1 MGLFDIMSAS
11 EPQLSQGLP
20 QPMATGSAPQT
31 ITGGD
36 QLSLSSADKQ
46 SVPLMM
52 EAMEPMGELDGA
64 INSLAVSAKYNLT
77 QLSPKQLLLS
87 RWQVMKSWGMFA
99 DTNRMLFPTAIN
111 QWSRRLVKNLQYFQ
125 SNYMCLFIILFI
137 YCVLTSPL
145 LLLALSASVGGA
157 YILTL
162 KNAERPLKFFGRR
175 LTLGQ
180 QYLCLAVASL
190 PLFYVVGA
198 GAAVFWVM
206 GASLFVVGLHA
217 SIYAIEAVDDS
228 IDGQPFAFNVQ
239 SV

>member
-1 MGLFDIMSAS
+1 MSAS
-11 EPQLSQGLP
+11 EPQLSHGLS

-36 QLSLSSADKQ
+36 PLSSLSSADKQ

-111 QWSRRLVKNLQYFQ
+111 QWSRRLVK
-125 SNYMCLFIILFI
+125 
-137 YCVLTSPL
+137 
-145 LLLALSASVGGA
+145 
-157 YILTL
+157 
-162 KNAERPLKFFGRR
+162 
-175 LTLGQ
+175 
-180 QYLCLAVASL
+180 
-190 PLFYVVGA
+190 
-198 GAAVFWVM
+198 
-206 GASLFVVGLHA
+206 
-217 SIYAIEAVDDS
+217 
-228 IDGQPFAFNVQ
+228 
-239 SV
+239 